1 MNDIKFRSR
10 AQVAAVGNTADGV
23 VTAEGADACIQS
35 LKAAAELKKKAVR
48 RALVQ
53 DYWKNSPDISPIAG
67 SLSVFG
73 LTIDD
78 LTFASLHRTATKLN
92 DVNEAATLDHQMRH
106 LGRRAGNP
114 LLTIAQKSV
123 IGRGLGAS
131 SAYAINGGL
140 QAMHSGVIPGNRGH
154 KGLLSDELRLRAE
167 GCPGH
172 HRESA
177 VTLRRRQIPRLPR
190 QAGPA
195 LQARC
200 QGAGSRAP
208 RTGLV
213 QSQGGVWRTWVTS
226 MSSCSTRPLGGNK

>member
-106 LGRRAGNP
+106 LGRRAGKP

-123 IGRGLGAS
+123 IGRELGAS
-131 SAYAINGGL
+131 SAYGA
-140 QAMHSGVIPGNRGH
+140 SGSPPG
-154 KGLLSDELRLRAE
+154 SW
-167 GCPGH
+167 
-172 HRESA
+172 
-177 VTLRRRQIPRLPR
+177 I
-190 QAGPA
+190 
-195 LQARC
+195 
-200 QGAGSRAP
+200 AGSPDRACSEP
-208 RTGLV
+208 RR
-213 QSQGGVWRTWVTS
+213 SWRTWVTS